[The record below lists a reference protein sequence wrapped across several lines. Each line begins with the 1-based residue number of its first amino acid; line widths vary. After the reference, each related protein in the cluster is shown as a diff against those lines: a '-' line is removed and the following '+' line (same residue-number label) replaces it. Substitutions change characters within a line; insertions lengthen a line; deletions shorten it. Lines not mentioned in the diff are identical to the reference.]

1 MSRAIFM
8 NKIENYRAYK
18 RMEEDE
24 VEEMIMN
31 NNINIAYYIDSKI
44 TLIFKS

>member
-8 NKIENYRAYK
+8 NKIENSRAYK